1 MAKSI
6 EYKPILSK
14 IIYIK
19 IYWIKIYFQ
28 NIYLIYVT
36 EEQTCKCLALNLK
49 FPSQVQGRQYS
60 FIIVSLVKLQAFV
73 F

>member
-6 EYKPILSK
+6 EYQPVLSK

-19 IYWIKIYFQ
+19 IYWITIYFQ
-28 NIYLIYVT
+28 NIYLVYVT
-36 EEQTCKCLALNLK
+36 KEQIYKCLALNLK
-49 FPSQVQGRQYS
+49 FPCQVQERQYS
-60 FIIVSLVKLQAFV
+60 VIMVSLVKLKAFI